1 MPAIAPDRA
10 AATTATNVR
19 MFTPSAE
26 AIAASQL
33 TAFVHFCEAKINRPI
48 RDSDDLYKLSIE
60 DFRLFWQLFLAF
72 SGLRWEGDDSPVCT
86 SDDVETASFFPN
98 LKLSYAENLLA
109 CETAADLQLP
119 AVASF
124 NRTGLTERLN
134 RGELRRRV
142 DEFAGD

>member
-1 MPAIAPDRA
+1 MPAIACDRA

-33 TAFVHFCEAKINRPI
+33 TAFVRFCEAKINRPI

-72 SGLRWEGDDSPVCT
+72 SGLCWEGEDSPVCT
-86 SDDVETASFFPN
+86 SDT
-98 LKLSYAENLLA
+98 LRLLA
-109 CETAADLQLP
+109 FSKSP
-119 AVASF
+119 A
-124 NRTGLTERLN
+124 
-134 RGELRRRV
+134 
-142 DEFAGD
+142 